1 MGAFPEQHR
10 GLGLLA
16 AARLPLPFDEERK
29 LVSMTIGRIAAL
41 IGVALLVLVTNVAAS
56 VLYMVIYGHII
67 DPGHEPKHYQD
78 HIQVA
83 GPYCSIVAGI
93 PILFLAGWWVA
104 GWWRRSL
111 GIRGAICV
119 WLAYTVI
126 DLSILLIAGLSL
138 GIVALFIV
146 SFATK
151 LVAVYWGAL
160 TRLNDRSE
168 PI

>member
-1 MGAFPEQHR
+1 
-10 GLGLLA
+10 
-16 AARLPLPFDEERK
+16 
-29 LVSMTIGRIAAL
+29 MTIGRIAAL
-41 IGVALLVLVTNVAAS
+41 IGVAMLVLVTNVAVS

-67 DPGHEPKHYQD
+67 DPGHEPKYYQD

-83 GPYCSIVAGI
+83 GPYCSIVAGK
-93 PILFLAGWWVA
+93 PIMFLAGWWVA
-104 GWWRRSL
+104 GWWRRTL

-138 GIVALFIV
+138 GVGALFIV

-151 LVAVYWGAL
+151 LAAVYWGAS
-160 TRLNDRSE
+160 TRLNNRAEQSDARQVAGRS
-168 PI
+168 

>member
-1 MGAFPEQHR
+1 
-10 GLGLLA
+10 
-16 AARLPLPFDEERK
+16 
-29 LVSMTIGRIAAL
+29 MTIGRIAAL
-41 IGVALLVLVTNVAAS
+41 IGVAMLVLVTNVAAS

-67 DPGHEPKHYQD
+67 DPGHEPKYYQD

-93 PILFLAGWWVA
+93 PIMFLAGWWVA

-126 DLSILLIAGLSL
+126 DFLILLIGGLSW
-138 GIVALFIV
+138 GVSALFVI

-151 LVAVYWGAL
+151 LAAVNWGAS
-160 TRLNDRSE
+160 TRLKNRAEPSDAPKSPVVRSYE
-168 PI
+168 S

>member
-1 MGAFPEQHR
+1 MMI
-10 GLGLLA
+10 
-16 AARLPLPFDEERK
+16 
-29 LVSMTIGRIAAL
+29 VGRIAAL
-41 IGVALLVLVTNVAAS
+41 IGSALLLLITNVVFS

-67 DPGHEPKHYQD
+67 DPGHEPKYYQD

-93 PILFLAGWWVA
+93 PIMFLASWWVA
-104 GWWRRSL
+104 GWWRRTL

-119 WLAYTVI
+119 WLAYMVI

-138 GIVALFIV
+138 GVGALFIV

-151 LVAVYWGAL
+151 LAAVYWGAS
-160 TRLNDRSE
+160 TRLNKRAE
-168 PI
+168 QLGL